1 MDRAGQ
7 EWLGMVAFSECG
19 SEGGYKDYR
28 VGVFGDKRIDTRAS
42 QLHQRMLEVNSV
54 VLRGLSRNR
63 AEEVAF
69 GRLLANEMF
78 SAQELVQHAA
88 KRTAALCRGYK
99 HVLLLHDTTD
109 LRFDNKQGSTRQGL
123 GPITDNCALGLMAHP
138 VLAVDAATHACL
150 GLASVNVWARSLEEH
165 VKNKDEGV
173 DGQKNRLRRT
183 PIEAKESFV
192 WIEQALA
199 ARATI
204 SSDVKTTLVADRE
217 SDIYQYFDRLKK
229 ANAEL
234 ITRASYDRSLSED
247 GWLYSAL
254 RAAPAGATYEIHLP
268 SISGKRAARNVKV
281 EVRYRRVLL
290 RRPRVKYLVRPSEE
304 IELWAVEIFEPE
316 QDGNRDIPPKDRLLW
331 RLLTTH
337 EISTSNQAIWIAECY
352 KVRWLI
358 EQLFRLIKTEGLHLE
373 ASQMETK
380 DGLIKLT
387 LMAFVTATKILQLTQ
402 GRENS
407 HRKACDVFD
416 KEDHSIL
423 KAVCTSLQGKTT
435 KQQNP
440 YPERSLAWASWVI
453 ARLGGWKGYES
464 ERPPGP
470 ITMRKGLEKYQSA
483 KRGWLLARA
492 LH

>member
-1 MDRAGQ
+1 
-7 EWLGMVAFSECG
+7 
-19 SEGGYKDYR
+19 
-28 VGVFGDKRIDTRAS
+28 
-42 QLHQRMLEVNSV
+42 
-54 VLRGLSRNR
+54 
-63 AEEVAF
+63 
-69 GRLLANEMF
+69 
-78 SAQELVQHAA
+78 
-88 KRTAALCRGYK
+88 
-99 HVLLLHDTTD
+99 
-109 LRFDNKQGSTRQGL
+109 
-123 GPITDNCALGLMAHP
+123 
-138 VLAVDAATHACL
+138 
-150 GLASVNVWARSLEEH
+150 
-165 VKNKDEGV
+165 
-173 DGQKNRLRRT
+173 
-183 PIEAKESFV
+183 
-192 WIEQALA
+192 
-199 ARATI
+199 
-204 SSDVKTTLVADRE
+204 
-217 SDIYQYFDRLKK
+217 
-229 ANAEL
+229 
-234 ITRASYDRSLSED
+234 
-247 GWLYSAL
+247 
-254 RAAPAGATYEIHLP
+254 
-268 SISGKRAARNVKV
+268 
-281 EVRYRRVLL
+281 
-290 RRPRVKYLVRPSEE
+290 
-304 IELWAVEIFEPE
+304 VEIFEPE